1 MHEQP
6 SANGSIG
13 TIKLEPREV
22 TAMANAKFLVETNH
36 PDYGHIMPGEI
47 LQVTR
52 EYMDHYMI
60 LEFAEETSEPLTR
73 EAVEPSP

>member
-1 MHEQP
+1 MHQQP

-13 TIKLEPREV
+13 TIKIERREV
-22 TAMANAKFLVETNH
+22 TAMANAKFIVETDH

-52 EYMDHYMI
+52 EYMDHYI
-60 LEFAEETSEPLTR
+60 TLDFAEETSDPLTR
-73 EAVEPSP
+73 PAVEPSP